1 MYATRCSVAFML
13 ALACLMGQ
21 HLCKEDNQLATD
33 ESDKEE
39 GNDTLLYIGAIFP
52 MTGESWQG
60 GQGSKPAVDMAL
72 KDVNDRPDMLPG
84 YKLNMVWNDSE
95 CNPGLGTNLFYNL
108 LYTKPTKIMMLT
120 GCSAA
125 STPVA
130 EAAHMWNL
138 NV

>member
-33 ESDKEE
+33 DGDKEE

-95 CNPGLGTNLFYNL
+95 VSELTLCKFGCAYAVHVNNWL
-108 LYTKPTKIMMLT
+108 LEAHNFLIQ
-120 GCSAA
+120 CSLVIELQI
-125 STPVA
+125 PC
-130 EAAHMWNL
+130 
-138 NV
+138 